1 MTIIEE
7 LKYRGLLHTLTDD
20 ALAKKLEQETV
31 TFYLGADPTADS
43 LHIGHLV
50 PYIVAKRL
58 SERGHKPILLVGGGT
73 GRIGDPSGKKEE
85 RQLLDDEIIE
95 HNVAKLSAQV
105 KHILPDAKIVNNYD
119 WIKNISMIQ
128 FLRDVGKHFGL
139 NYMLAKDSVK
149 SRLESGISFTEF
161 SYQIIQS
168 LDFLELYQKENCE
181 MQIGGQ
187 DQWGNITA
195 GLELIR
201 KVEGNDAKAYGLVI
215 PLLTKPDGT
224 KFGKTAGDAVWL
236 DKNRTSPYEFYQ
248 YWINLG
254 DAEAMERIKQ
264 FTSLSKEEIEE
275 IEEKMQES
283 PHLRHAQK
291 AIAEEL
297 TTMIHGKQ
305 ALIQVE
311 NITKALFKGDVS
323 SLSKEEIEMGFKGIA
338 SIEVHETI
346 SLVDAMI
353 DLSLA
358 SSKREARTLIKQNAI
373 AINGEKIANQDTMIT
388 DDFKLHDTYTIIKR
402 GKKHYGVVKNI

>member
-7 LKYRGLLHTLTDD
+7 LTYRGLLHTLTDNE
-20 ALAKKLEQETV
+20 LAKKLEQEPI

-85 RQLLDDEIIE
+85 RQLLDDSTIE
-95 HNVAKLSAQV
+95 HNVAKLSTQV
-105 KHILPDAKIVNNYD
+105 KNILPNAKIVNNYD
-119 WIKNISMIQ
+119 WIKNFSMIQ
-128 FLRDVGKHFGL
+128 FLRDIGKHFGL

-168 LDFLELYQKENCE
+168 LDFLELYQKENCT

-201 KVEGNDAKAYGLVI
+201 KVEGNNAKAYGLVI

-236 DKNRTSPYEFYQ
+236 DKDRTSPYEFYQ

-254 DAEAMERIKQ
+254 DEEAMERIKQ
-264 FTSLSKEEIEE
+264 FTSLSREAIEA

-297 TTMIHGKQ
+297 TTMIHGEH
-305 ALIQVE
+305 ALAQVE
-311 NITKALFKGDVS
+311 NITKALFKGDVA

-338 SIEVHETI
+338 SIETNTTI

-353 DLSLA
+353 ELA
-358 SSKREARTLIKQNAI
+358 LATSKREARTLIKQNAV
-373 AINGEKIANQDTMIT
+373 AINGEKVTDEEAMIT
-388 DDFKLHDTYTIIKR
+388 DNFKLHDTFTIIKR
-402 GKKHYGVVKNI
+402 GKKHYGVIKHK